1 MLTLIYP
8 HTYYVFAFVKVE
20 RSLWA
25 LPFNILYNDLM
36 PSFSFS
42 SPVACNTLKVQPADE
57 KFWMQIPTQLS
68 KMFHLWERR
77 PIRGQFVGPRQK
89 RDYIRQLL
97 LVTSDCPAAFWST

>member
-25 LPFNILYNDLM
+25 LPFNILYNDVM

-57 KFWMQIPTQLS
+57 KIWMQIPTQLS
-68 KMFHLWERR
+68 KMF
-77 PIRGQFVGPRQK
+77 ISGGVDQFRVN
-89 RDYIRQLL
+89 
-97 LVTSDCPAAFWST
+97 FWDPG